1 MAWLCYLP
9 CHPFFFFFSPKRG
22 VEESFPSLSYLLVS
36 TLLLLMKS
44 TFTSCQSS
52 LRPLIFSSSSALLA
66 RFFLS
71 PFLLYVAS
79 IFASFYATDLQSVSL
94 QAKTPSC
101 AFLPAVVPTHD
112 SFTSLAL
119 NHTDTNVHKR
129 QRRRE
134 KRSCCT
140 TWNEEMKRNQ
150 IPHCVRTL
158 FLILCLPDSWFTK
171 SACRSRQP

>member
-1 MAWLCYLP
+1 MLFALP
-9 CHPFFFFFSPKRG
+9 SFLFLFFPKRG
-22 VEESFPSLSYLLVS
+22 VEESFPSLYYLLVS

-52 LRPLIFSSSSALLA
+52 LSPLIFSSSSALLA

-79 IFASFYATDLQSVSL
+79 IFAPFYATDLQSVSL

-101 AFLPAVVPTHD
+101 AFLPAVVPTHN

-129 QRRRE
+129 QCRRGKKE
-134 KRSCCT
+134 VVAQL
-140 TWNEEMKRNQ
+140 EMRK
-150 IPHCVRTL
+150 
-158 FLILCLPDSWFTK
+158 
-171 SACRSRQP
+171 

>member
-1 MAWLCYLP
+1 MLFALP
-9 CHPFFFFFSPKRG
+9 SFLFLFSPKRG
-22 VEESFPSLSYLLVS
+22 VEESFPSLCYLLVS

-52 LRPLIFSSSSALLA
+52 LHPLIFSSSSALLA

-119 NHTDTNVHKR
+119 NHTDTNVRKR
-129 QRRRE
+129 QRRRG
-134 KRSCCT
+134 KKKLLH
-140 TWNEEMKRNQ
+140 NLK
-150 IPHCVRTL
+150 
-158 FLILCLPDSWFTK
+158 
-171 SACRSRQP
+171 